1 MTKRITIAILLLVS
15 VAVAARREYTIK
27 SSHLGLN
34 AVAITCENG
43 GDPTGKKYGDVL
55 IISCGKWIM
64 DTRDIKQSLERIPG
78 VTTVGRDDKGTW
90 RVLLLDESAAARDA
104 IADICQKHPFEIKT
118 LDEFNLGE
126 ETHHGRVLMRLSP
139 PEAKFH
145 ALRSIHKAYESHAS
159 RSARRVVKSL
169 LAIGENDHK
178 GMVNMSHNPKWIAG
192 ILRKYEVAD
201 YLLAYATCL
210 VGETMREHLTG
221 AHIREEFFAEG
232 L

>member
-1 MTKRITIAILLLVS
+1 
-15 VAVAARREYTIK
+15 
-27 SSHLGLN
+27 
-34 AVAITCENG
+34 
-43 GDPTGKKYGDVL
+43 
-55 IISCGKWIM
+55 M
-64 DTRDIKQSLERIPG
+64 DTRDIKQALERIPG
-78 VTTVGRDDKGTW
+78 VTTVGRDNKGTW

-104 IADICQKHPFEIKT
+104 VAEICGKHLFEIKT
-118 LDEFNLGE
+118 LDDFELGE
-126 ETHHGRVLMRLSP
+126 EKHHGRVLMRLSP

-169 LAIGENDHK
+169 IAIGDNDHK
-178 GMVNMSHNPKWIAG
+178 GMIEMARNPKWIAG
-192 ILRKYEVAD
+192 VLRKYEVAD

-221 AHIREEFFAEG
+221 AKIREEFFAEG